1 MSEVRDAGQLA
12 AAAPVAPGT
21 EPPSPDAVLVR
32 SVRRRLVVWSGGTT
46 LLVLIALGV
55 AIYLSVAGSLAASA
69 TAQLETRAG
78 FLRDF
83 IEQRRTEPGGPP
95 TGLIF
100 GGGSSGT
107 FALIVA
113 PDGTLVGPQGPQLV
127 GLPNTDGLAAARA
140 GGPDIRLATVERT
153 PVRIWSEM
161 AVRDAIPY
169 VVQVVQDRTAE
180 QRTLDVL
187 LVVLVG
193 GGLLAVL
200 VAALVGALYARR
212 ALVPIRESLGAR
224 RAALERQREFAADA
238 SHELRTPLTVINS
251 SVEYLQRNET
261 KPVAEVGSALVDIA
275 DEVRHLTGLVD
286 DLLLLAR
293 SDSGAVELERRPL
306 DLGSV
311 AAEAVSGISQLAAR
325 RDVRIEVDPEP
336 APILGDELRLR
347 QLVLILVDN
356 AVRHSPDGAT
366 VRVQVRQAD
375 GAAWLRVE
383 DQGPGVRPEDRAHVF
398 DRFWKAPGTASGG
411 AGLGLAIA
419 AWIAERHAGSISVEG
434 VQPSGAR
441 FIVRLPA
448 APATEFRS

>member
-1 MSEVRDAGQLA
+1 MSDITEPVVAPAG
-12 AAAPVAPGT
+12 AAPADA
-21 EPPSPDAVLVR
+21 PSPDVVLVR
-32 SVRRRLVVWSGGTT
+32 NVRRRLVVWSGGTT

-55 AIYLSVAGSLAASA
+55 AIYVSVAGSLAATA

-95 TGLIF
+95 TGLTF

-113 PDGTLVGPQGPQLV
+113 PDGSLVGSQGPQLA
-127 GLPNTDGLAAARA
+127 GLPDTDGLAAARA
-140 GGPDIRLATVERT
+140 GSRDIRLATVERT
-153 PVRIWSEM
+153 PVRIWSET
-161 AVRDAIPY
+161 AVRDNVPY

-187 LVVLVG
+187 LVVLIG

-200 VAALVGALYARR
+200 VAAVVGALYARR

-224 RAALERQREFAADA
+224 RVALERQREFAADA

-251 SVEYLQRNET
+251 SVEYLQRNER

-306 DLGSV
+306 DFGSV
-311 AAEAVSGISQLAAR
+311 AAEAVPGITQLAAR
-325 RDVRIEVDPEP
+325 RGVRIEVDPEP

-356 AVRHSPDGAT
+356 AVRHSPDGAA

-383 DQGPGVRPEDRAHVF
+383 DQGAGVRPEDRAHIF
-398 DRFWKAPGTASGG
+398 DRFWKAPGTASRG

-419 AWIAERHAGSISVEG
+419 SWIAQRHGGSISVEDA
-434 VQPSGAR
+434 QPTGAR
-441 FIVRLPA
+441 FVVRLPA
-448 APATEFRS
+448 APPKPVTP